1 MYVTAPSFVQVV
13 TCRLRAVVCMYIL
26 YIYVWP
32 KQPAGNFFIAFS
44 HWVVPIFFFSPL
56 SAIKSVIHAM
66 RKLRCVG
73 RNGRLH
79 SRLSGMPRQTH
90 ISMAFAGWVQ

>member
-32 KQPAGNFFIAFS
+32 EQPAGNFFIAFS
-44 HWVVPIFFFSPL
+44 LGGSNIFFLPCLPSSL
-56 SAIKSVIHAM
+56 
-66 RKLRCVG
+66 
-73 RNGRLH
+73 
-79 SRLSGMPRQTH
+79 
-90 ISMAFAGWVQ
+90 